1 MGDLISRQAALDKL
15 FKIKCNLQMMDDTFT
30 ADETMHGLRLAELM
44 IKSLPDVA
52 PDGKEGK

>member
-1 MGDLISRQAALDKL
+1 MTDLISRQDALDKL

-30 ADETMHGLRLAELM
+30 ADKMMHGLRLAELV
-44 IKSLPDVA
+44 IESLPDVA